1 MGSTGPS
8 TLAASVLAA
17 EPPPQTQLPT
27 QQCNNNRNAHN
38 AQQLAQHSTDKEKE
52 EELRRVCLEP
62 PEAPQNCPQQLGN
75 TNNDSST
82 DSDSNDVDS
91 DVSEIP
97 PPAPTQPDED
107 SLEPWKDWIKRC
119 TYYAEEKMRSLG
131 IEDWVTIQRRRK
143 WKWARRV
150 ATDTLD
156 KWTLKTLMWDPTL
169 DTRHETRRHPG
180 RPYTRWSDDITNH
193 ITQQSTQHNTT
204 PNNYDNTEA

>member
-1 MGSTGPS
+1 M
-8 TLAASVLAA
+8 
-17 EPPPQTQLPT
+17 
-27 QQCNNNRNAHN
+27 
-38 AQQLAQHSTDKEKE
+38 
-52 EELRRVCLEP
+52 
-62 PEAPQNCPQQLGN
+62 
-75 TNNDSST
+75 
-82 DSDSNDVDS
+82 
-91 DVSEIP
+91 SEVP

-156 KWTLKTLMWDPTL
+156 KWTLKTLTWDPTL

-193 ITQQSTQHNTT
+193 ITQQSTQHNTA
-204 PNNYDNTEA
+204 PNNYDNTEPENRWRWIDIAQHQDTWNALEQSFVFRTPPAAAV